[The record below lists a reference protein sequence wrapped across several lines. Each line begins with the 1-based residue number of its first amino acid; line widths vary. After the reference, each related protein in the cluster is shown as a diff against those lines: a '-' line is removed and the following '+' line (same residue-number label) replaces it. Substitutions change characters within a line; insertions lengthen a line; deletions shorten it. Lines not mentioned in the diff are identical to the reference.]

1 MDFKI
6 PDDWR
11 YMRVK
16 EELDNGRL
24 WKARDRLLG
33 KIADQPANQDI
44 LGLLGDVYFAMGDLP
59 QAGRYWWLT
68 DRDDDRADAAA
79 KAFYERFG
87 TSDVDVLRALPRPT
101 IADAYSPGVRD
112 RYEALIGAAREGG
125 HDWKPPVRH
134 RPAQYVDI
142 GTVMAE
148 YEPSRLDRF
157 MSAEFLAFVMLVM
170 VVFALYGC
178 VAFVSALVSMKPG

>member
-1 MDFKI
+1 MDFQI

-33 KIADQPANQDI
+33 KLADQPANQDV

-68 DRDDDRADAAA
+68 DREDDRADAAA

-87 TSDVDVLRALPRPT
+87 TTEVDVLRALPRPT
-101 IADAYSPGVRD
+101 IADAYSASVRA
-112 RYEALIGAAREGG
+112 RYEALMAAARGQG
-125 HDWKPPVRH
+125 IDWKPPVRH
-134 RPAQYVDI
+134 RPAHYVDI
-142 GTVMAE
+142 ETVMRE

-157 MSAEFLAFVMLVM
+157 MSLEFLAFVLVLMLV
-170 VVFALYGC
+170 FAVYGL
-178 VAFVSALVSMKPG
+178 VTFVSALLSMKPG

>member
-11 YMRVK
+11 YMSVK

-33 KIADQPANQDI
+33 KLADQPANQDI
-44 LGLLGDVYFAMGDLP
+44 PGLLGDVFFAMGDMP

-68 DRDDDRADAAA
+68 DRDDDRADVAA

-87 TSDVDVLRALPRPT
+87 TTDVDVLRALPRPT
-101 IADAYSPGVRD
+101 IADAYPQSVRH
-112 RYEALIGAAREGG
+112 RYEALMAAARANGP
-125 HDWKPPVRH
+125 DWRPPVRH
-134 RPAQYVDI
+134 RPANYVDVE
-142 GTVMAE
+142 TVMDE
-148 YEPSRLDRF
+148 YEPTQFDRF
-157 MSAEFLAFVMLVM
+157 MSLKFLGFVLLIV

-178 VAFVSALVSMKPG
+178 VALVSTILGMKPG

>member
-1 MDFKI
+1 MDFES

-16 EELDNGRL
+16 EELDRGRL

-33 KIADQPANQDI
+33 KLADQPANQDI
-44 LGLLGDVYFAMGDLP
+44 LGLLGDIHFAMGDLP

-87 TSDVDVLRALPRPT
+87 TAEIDVLRALPRPT
-101 IADAYSPGVRD
+101 IAHAYPPSVRD
-112 RYEALIGAAREGG
+112 RYEALIAAARESG

-134 RPAQYVDI
+134 RPAHHVDVE
-142 GTVMAE
+142 TAMRE
-148 YEPSRLDRF
+148 YEPTRLDRF
-157 MSAEFLAFVMLVM
+157 MSAEFLGFVLLVI

-178 VAFVSALVSMKPG
+178 VAFVSALLSMRPG